1 MSTPAESFTDLI
13 VWQKAHEFV
22 LQLYRF
28 TERFPRAEIF
38 ALTTQ
43 MRRAAVSVPANIS
56 EGFGK
61 RTTAEKLRFL
71 NIAEGS
77 LEESKYYL
85 ILSRDL
91 HYGEVEELQK
101 LLQSA
106 ARLLSVTERP
116 SQSEPT
122 PNARLSDANRPR
134 GPRVSKQLLV
144 VQAGFRLPASCF
156 RLPASGLAP

>member
-1 MSTPAESFTDLI
+1 MPNPAKSFTDLV

-22 LQLYRF
+22 LRLYRF
-28 TERFPRAEIF
+28 TARFPQAEIF
-38 ALTTQ
+38 ALTAQ

-77 LEESKYYL
+77 IEESKYYL

-91 HYGEVEELQK
+91 YYGEVEELQEA
-101 LLQSA
+101 LQTV
-106 ARLLSVTERP
+106 ARLLS
-116 SQSEPT
+116 
-122 PNARLSDANRPR
+122 AYR
-134 GPRVSKQLLV
+134 GAIAKAVYRKPKTKRRRQMT
-144 VQAGFRLPASCF
+144 GR
-156 RLPASGLAP
+156 RRTR

>member
-1 MSTPAESFTDLI
+1 MLNPAKSFTDLV

-28 TERFPRAEIF
+28 TEHFPRAEIF

-61 RTTAEKLRFL
+61 RTTAEKLRLL

-91 HYGEVEELQK
+91 RYGEVEELQK
-101 LLQSA
+101 LLQTV
-106 ARLLSVTERP
+106 ARLLSGYRGAISKRAYPKRKTKRRK
-116 SQSEPT
+116 QT
-122 PNARLSDANRPR
+122 ARHKR
-134 GPRVSKQLLV
+134 K
-144 VQAGFRLPASCF
+144 
-156 RLPASGLAP
+156 

>member
-1 MSTPAESFTDLI
+1 MPSPAKSFTHLV

-38 ALTTQ
+38 ALTAQ
-43 MRRAAVSVPANIS
+43 MRRAAVSIPANIS

-61 RTTAEKLRFL
+61 RTIPEKLRFF

-77 LEESKYYL
+77 IEESKYYL

-91 HYGEVEELQK
+91 RYGKVEELQDA
-101 LLQSA
+101 LQSV
-106 ARLLSVTERP
+106 ARLLAAYHRTIS
-116 SQSEPT
+116 
-122 PNARLSDANRPR
+122 NAAYPKRKTKRRPR
-134 GPRVSKQLLV
+134 ATSRKN
-144 VQAGFRLPASCF
+144 RY
-156 RLPASGLAP
+156 

>member
-1 MSTPAESFTDLI
+1 MLFYIRHNPSMLNPAKSFTDLV
-13 VWQKAHEFV
+13 VWQRAHEFV
-22 LQLYRF
+22 LQLSRF

-61 RTTAEKLRFL
+61 RTAAEKLRFL

-91 HYGEVEELQK
+91 HYGDVEELQK
-101 LLQSA
+101 LLQTV
-106 ARLLSVTERP
+106 ARLLSGYRGAISKRAYPKRKTSRRQRTASRKRER
-116 SQSEPT
+116 
-122 PNARLSDANRPR
+122 
-134 GPRVSKQLLV
+134 
-144 VQAGFRLPASCF
+144 
-156 RLPASGLAP
+156 

>member
-1 MSTPAESFTDLI
+1 MLNPAKSFTDLI
-13 VWQKAHEFV
+13 VWQKAHESV

-28 TERFPRAEIF
+28 TEHFPHAEIF

-56 EGFGK
+56 EGLGK

-101 LLQSA
+101 LLHTV
-106 ARLLSVTERP
+106 ARLLSGYRR
-116 SQSEPT
+116 
-122 PNARLSDANRPR
+122 AI
-134 GPRVSKQLLV
+134 SKRAYPKRKTKRRKQTA
-144 VQAGFRLPASCF
+144 QHKRK
-156 RLPASGLAP
+156 

>member
-1 MSTPAESFTDLI
+1 MVTPAKSFTDLI

-22 LQLYRF
+22 LRLYPF

-38 ALTTQ
+38 ALTAQ

-77 LEESKYYL
+77 LEETKYYL

-106 ARLLSVTERP
+106 ARLLSGYRAAISKRAYPKRRTKRCK
-116 SQSEPT
+116 QT
-122 PNARLSDANRPR
+122 ARTKR
-134 GPRVSKQLLV
+134 K
-144 VQAGFRLPASCF
+144 
-156 RLPASGLAP
+156 

>member
-1 MSTPAESFTDLI
+1 MAASDHGNSCKAFTDLI

-22 LQLYRF
+22 LRLYPF

-38 ALTTQ
+38 ALTAQ

-91 HYGEVEELQK
+91 HYGEVEEL
-101 LLQSA
+101 
-106 ARLLSVTERP
+106 
-116 SQSEPT
+116 
-122 PNARLSDANRPR
+122 
-134 GPRVSKQLLV
+134 
-144 VQAGFRLPASCF
+144 
-156 RLPASGLAP
+156 